1 MNSTN
6 GMNGG
11 KKNENP
17 QGTGHKKKKQ
27 ENIVLQKG
35 RITMTY
41 LGKSTKPNYIQ
52 LLNGKRNDNVRNMN

>member
-11 KKNENP
+11 KKNENLRELA
-17 QGTGHKKKKQ
+17 TKKKQ

-41 LGKSTKPNYIQ
+41 LGKSTNPTTYNFSMEKEMI
-52 LLNGKRNDNVRNMN
+52 MSEI